1 MKSDLSMQFQTLDT
15 GINTI
20 ESLIINQSEK
30 NTLDLTKVVDDM
42 RDAVG
47 NMVDS
52 YNLQIQKDKKSEH
65 VMKNLISMIKA
76 DVYFQS
82 LTKAYK
88 RT

>member
-1 MKSDLSMQFQTLDT
+1 MQFQTLDT

-42 RDAVG
+42 REAVG